1 MVAPSRQCGRGG
13 WERCD
18 GAVGQ
23 APSTCWSA
31 GYSAVAAAV
40 RRSTATPQTVHR
52 ISPVGPQMVTVR
64 TELYRNLLTERGRGA
79 GAGRVQRSAQGHR
92 TSRSEEHTSE
102 LQSQSNL

>member
-13 WERCD
+13 WGRCD

-23 APSTCWSA
+23 VAPTCWSG

-40 RRSTATPQTVHR
+40 HPSTATPQTVHR
-52 ISPVGPQMVTVR
+52 ISPVGPQMVTVW

-79 GAGRVQRSAQGHR
+79 GAGRVHRSAQGHR
-92 TSRSEEHTSE
+92 TSAVTR
-102 LQSQSNL
+102 LPP